1 VDQPRTVRVTLEF
14 EQGSDPPCGRLLDGQ
29 AAYPFAGWLGL
40 AAALE
45 HVIGAGTLTRPG
57 PPAPA
62 DELGR
67 RNTTVA
73 PWREQRDPQAR
84 LSSDIRRAAGGAPPG
99 VTAHRGMGI
108 RGGLTAITRPSRVLD
123 DGVSAPGRRNPRTHA
138 YGMYEIL
145 MPIVT
150 VALL

>member
-1 VDQPRTVRVTLEF
+1 MDQPRTVRVTLEF

-29 AAYPFAGWLGL
+29 AVYPFAGWLGL

-45 HVIGAGTLTRPG
+45 HVIGAGSLTRPSLR
-57 PPAPA
+57 APA

-84 LSSDIRRAAGGAPPG
+84 LSSDASRAAGGA
-99 VTAHRGMGI
+99 
-108 RGGLTAITRPSRVLD
+108 RP
-123 DGVSAPGRRNPRTHA
+123 A
-138 YGMYEIL
+138 
-145 MPIVT
+145 
-150 VALL
+150 